1 MPVPPS
7 TASVVEVSIVI
18 PCRNEAG
25 TIGTVVREAAA
36 ALMEHGYAGEVIV
49 CDNRSSDGSAD
60 EARAAGARV
69 VTQWVRGYGAACLAG
84 LEAASGRWLV
94 LVDGDGTY
102 GFAELP
108 RFVEPLR
115 AGYDLVLGTRRNGT
129 IESAA
134 MRRRHR
140 HLLEPV
146 QTALSRRFLPFQV
159 SDVRCGYRAVSREA
173 LGRLSLG
180 ATGAEFASEMV
191 LAAAKAGCDVVEVP
205 VTFRA
210 RPGAG
215 SRRSLG
221 DGWRVV
227 RQLLLLSPTR
237 LFLVPGLLLAACG
250 LGMELALVGG
260 PVRVGG
266 VTFDFHFM
274 FVGGALTL
282 LGLQLLLLGLFA
294 KTWVLVHEPAFADRW
309 IAWFHSRYTLE
320 RAVGLGAAVFLVG
333 LGINLWILWDWLS
346 NGRGD
351 LFAVRPAMLA
361 MTLLLAGAELVFG
374 SFFLSLLRGR
384 RYGRP

>member
-1 MPVPPS
+1 V
-7 TASVVEVSIVI
+7 TAAAGVEVEVSIVI

-25 TIGTVVREAAA
+25 TIATVVREAAA
-36 ALMEHGYAGEVIV
+36 ALTRLGYAGEVVV
-49 CDNRSSDGSAD
+49 CDNRSTDGSAD
-60 EARAAGARV
+60 AARRAGARV
-69 VTQWVRGYGAACLAG
+69 VTQSVRGYGAACLTG
-84 LEAASGRWLV
+84 LEAAAGRWLV

-102 GFAELP
+102 GFDELH

-140 HLLEPV
+140 HLLEPL
-146 QTALSRRFLPFQV
+146 QTALSRRFLPFPV

-191 LAAAKAGCDVVEVP
+191 LEAAKAGCAVVEVP

-210 RPGAG
+210 RPEAE
-215 SRRSLG
+215 SRRSVG

-237 LFLVPGLLLAACG
+237 LFLVPGLVLAALG
-250 LGMELALVGG
+250 LGMEVALVGG
-260 PVRVGG
+260 PIRLGG
-266 VTFDFHFM
+266 FTFDFHFM
-274 FVGGALTL
+274 FVGGALAL

-294 KTWVLVHEPAFADRW
+294 KTWVLLHEPAFADGW
-309 IAWFHSRYTLE
+309 IARFHSRYTLE
-320 RAVGLGAAVFLVG
+320 RAVGVGVTVFLIG
-333 LGINLWILWDWLS
+333 LGINLWILRDWLAS
-346 NGRGD
+346 GRGM

-361 MTLLLAGAELVFG
+361 MTLVLAGAELVFG
-374 SFFLSLLRGR
+374 AFFLSLLRGQ

>member
-260 PVRVGG
+260 PV
-266 VTFDFHFM
+266 
-274 FVGGALTL
+274 TL